1 MPDSIIR
8 AVTSSGDVMPR
19 RSIHSKNF
27 PAVYLQNASVEGR
40 SSSPGVAAF
49 GDKKYRHI

>member
-27 PAVYLQNASVEGR
+27 PAVYLQNASVEGVQFIAWR
-40 SSSPGVAAF
+40 GSIW
-49 GDKKYRHI
+49 R